1 MLLLDVT
8 INPTSYVQK
17 PYWTTTICVNIL
29 PGIATVTGPK
39 DLPEVNLFP
48 KVATI
53 PPFCLK
59 PKIFPF
65 HPSP

>member
-1 MLLLDVT
+1 
-8 INPTSYVQK
+8 
-17 PYWTTTICVNIL
+17 L